1 MKRLQLVL
9 VLVTMLS
16 VLPASG
22 CFGEAPSSRIERL
35 ASVGLDLDTLVEE
48 ASRWVQEEREHH
60 RPLAAQDAHLGGA
73 YMKKY
78 VLGWAENGFSYRAIP
93 HEAQAFALADRF
105 RRGEGAFSVAV
116 EVARLFPPTVD

>member
-1 MKRLQLVL
+1 MSQ
-9 VLVTMLS
+9 
-16 VLPASG
+16 
-22 CFGEAPSSRIERL
+22 SR
-35 ASVGLDLDTLVEE
+35 ADDLCRRVAFAALFAFMALT
-48 ASRWVQEEREHH
+48 
-60 RPLAAQDAHLGGA
+60 PLAAQDAHLGGA